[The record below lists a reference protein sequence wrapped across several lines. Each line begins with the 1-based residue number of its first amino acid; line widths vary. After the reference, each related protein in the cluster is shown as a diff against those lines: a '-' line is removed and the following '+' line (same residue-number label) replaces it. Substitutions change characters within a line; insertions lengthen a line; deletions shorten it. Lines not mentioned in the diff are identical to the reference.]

1 MRILIIGG
9 VAGGASAATRAR
21 RLNEEAKIT
30 MVEQGPYVSYANCG
44 LPYYVGGQINDP
56 QDLLLETTESLWDRF
71 HIDAQVNTRAVD
83 VDLAH
88 HQARISN
95 IFEESQIVEFDRL
108 ILAPGASP
116 VIPPIAGL
124 ERPDVFMLRTVPNA
138 LNLRQYL
145 DSRSHIQHVTVIGAG
160 FIGMEMA
167 EVLHSRG
174 YKVTVVDKAPHIL
187 PVFDPDVA
195 RYIEHRLSD
204 LGIEQVLGTAVSR
217 INGIFG
223 HPTITLDSQRQ
234 MKTDA
239 VVVGLGVRP
248 SLKLAQQMGLKLGS
262 TGAIWVDP
270 SMKTSHPLVY
280 AAGDAVEKRDLVTGL
295 PRWWPLAGIAN
306 KEGRVAGTNAAGGS
320 QTFPGALG
328 TAIVRISPY
337 YLAMTGLTETA
348 ARQNGIAHQILY
360 TVRGHHA
367 GYYPGAEDLF
377 TKVVY
382 DPSSGHLL
390 GAQIAGQEGVDKRID
405 IFATAIQG
413 HMTMESLE
421 SLDLAYAPP
430 VGSAKDPVI
439 ITAMAAVNH
448 QSGLVS
454 TINPSELAEW
464 IAADNNQPL
473 ILDVR
478 DQDEVSETGMIP
490 QARWIPLNTLREHLP
505 SLPKE
510 SPIVL
515 YCRSGHR
522 SYIAARI
529 LRQHAFPQ
537 VFNLNGGITAW
548 QQQQMP
554 RLTKA

>member
-21 RLNEEAKIT
+21 RLNEAAEIT

-44 LPYYVGGQINDP
+44 LPYYVGGQIPDP
-56 QDLLLETTESLWDRF
+56 QDLLLETPESLWDRF
-71 HIDAQVNTRAVD
+71 RIDVRVNTRALD
-83 VDLAH
+83 IDLAH
-88 HQARISN
+88 RQARIANATEQSEV
-95 IFEESQIVEFDRL
+95 IEFDRL
-108 ILAPGASP
+108 ILSPGASP

-124 ERPDVFMLRTVPNA
+124 DRPDVFMLRTVPDA

-145 DSRSHIQHVTVIGAG
+145 DSHGNIRHITVIGAG

-174 YKVTVVDKAPHIL
+174 YDVTVVDKAGHIL
-187 PVFDPDVA
+187 PVFDPDIASYV
-195 RYIEHRLSD
+195 EHRLSD
-204 LGIEQVLGTAVSR
+204 LGIKQVLGTAIHR
-217 INGIFG
+217 IDGALG
-223 HPTITLDSQRQ
+223 SPTVTLDSQHQIR
-234 MKTDA
+234 TDA

-248 SLKLAQQMGLKLGS
+248 SLRLAQQMGLKLGS

-328 TAIVRISPY
+328 TAIVRVSPY
-337 YLAMTGLTETA
+337 YLAMTGLTETTA
-348 ARQNGIAHQILY
+348 KQIGIDHQVLY

-367 GYYPGAEDLF
+367 SYYPGAEDLF
-377 TKVVY
+377 TKVIY
-382 DPSSGHLL
+382 DPSSGRLL

-413 HMTMESLE
+413 HLTMDSLE

-430 VGSAKDPVI
+430 VGAAKDPVI
-439 ITAMAAVNH
+439 ITAMAAGNH

-454 TINPSELAEW
+454 TINPSDLAEW
-464 IAADNNQPL
+464 IADDNHHPL

-478 DQDEVSETGMIP
+478 DQDEILETGMIP
-490 QARWIPLNTLREHLP
+490 QARWIPLNDLRKHVP
-505 SLPKE
+505 SLPKD

-522 SYIAARI
+522 SYVAARI
-529 LRQHAFPQ
+529 LRQHAFRQ
-537 VFNLNGGITAW
+537 VFNLNGGMTAW
-548 QQQQMP
+548 QQHEP
-554 RLTKA
+554 IAKA